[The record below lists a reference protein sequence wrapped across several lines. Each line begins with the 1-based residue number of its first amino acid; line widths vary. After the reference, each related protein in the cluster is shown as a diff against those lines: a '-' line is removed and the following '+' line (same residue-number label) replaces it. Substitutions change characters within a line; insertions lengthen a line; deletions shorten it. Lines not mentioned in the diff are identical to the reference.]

1 LAKADLVD
9 GFFVVKVGFY
19 LIDFFYQ
26 RLYVAIRSPKQ
37 PPGGQSLATITRRV
51 CISILHGVG
60 AQVKKNLYKLG
71 KYDGRNYL

>member
-37 PPGGQSLATITRRV
+37 PPGGQSLATITRRAY
-51 CISILHGVG
+51 ISILTAKS
-60 AQVKKNLYKLG
+60 AQVKKNLHKLG
-71 KYDGRNYL
+71 KYNRRNYL